1 MAEVKFIVIFST
13 HGQSNGACHYSREIW
28 PKSNKREVMC
38 GTDQAKVSR
47 IEALSGYQL
56 CTAAFEAEGLDLL
69 SYIRSELPTW
79 DGQTKI

>member
-1 MAEVKFIVIFST
+1 
-13 HGQSNGACHYSREIW
+13 
-28 PKSNKREVMC
+28 MC

-47 IEALSGYQL
+47 IEALSRYQM
-56 CTAAFEAEGLDLL
+56 CTAACKAEGLDLL